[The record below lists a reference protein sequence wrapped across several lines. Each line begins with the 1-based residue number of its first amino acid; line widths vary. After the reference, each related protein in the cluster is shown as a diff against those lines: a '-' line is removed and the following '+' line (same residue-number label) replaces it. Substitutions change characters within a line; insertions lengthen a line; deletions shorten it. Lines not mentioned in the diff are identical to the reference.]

1 MEEGRDPEPL
11 GWDAIDKAFEKIYG
25 DQEPMHYAAMIKYWM
40 GGPDPLDGISV
51 FRSDNGVPHWHYVS
65 YGFTELYEKEG
76 DNPEYSGYGFELTMR
91 LLRSPDEEVP
101 QWPLSLMQNFARYVF
116 ESGNIFEAGH
126 YLDCNGPVALET
138 DTQLKAVLFVP
149 DPELKSIDTPNGKVS
164 FLQIVCATVDELQAA
179 KRWNTLGLAKL
190 IEERFPL
197 MITDLKRGSI
207 LTDQAALQAVEDGV
221 SRDGS
226 STGCLFVTQLDY
238 KLGLLKKCELT
249 VGAIAVPELQSLLP
263 ARLGHGNPLIL
274 AGGQRAVHLLPEEKF
289 YCKEV
294 NGALHVG
301 LTKAETDAFINSLS
315 SKEGVYKICDGLTI
329 KVEKT
334 EIKDSEGKV
343 VQVLG

>member
-126 YLDCNGPVALET
+126 YLDCNGPVALEIRARCRPGRRSCCADGEAGRRCVDQRFT
-138 DTQLKAVLFVP
+138 GSEARASAQYAP
-149 DPELKSIDTPNGKVS
+149 CSI
-164 FLQIVCATVDELQAA
+164 FQH
-179 KRWNTLGLAKL
+179 
-190 IEERFPL
+190 
-197 MITDLKRGSI
+197 
-207 LTDQAALQAVEDGV
+207 
-221 SRDGS
+221 
-226 STGCLFVTQLDY
+226 
-238 KLGLLKKCELT
+238 
-249 VGAIAVPELQSLLP
+249 GAIDAVSHSL
-263 ARLGHGNPLIL
+263 
-274 AGGQRAVHLLPEEKF
+274 
-289 YCKEV
+289 
-294 NGALHVG
+294 
-301 LTKAETDAFINSLS
+301 
-315 SKEGVYKICDGLTI
+315 
-329 KVEKT
+329 
-334 EIKDSEGKV
+334 
-343 VQVLG
+343 